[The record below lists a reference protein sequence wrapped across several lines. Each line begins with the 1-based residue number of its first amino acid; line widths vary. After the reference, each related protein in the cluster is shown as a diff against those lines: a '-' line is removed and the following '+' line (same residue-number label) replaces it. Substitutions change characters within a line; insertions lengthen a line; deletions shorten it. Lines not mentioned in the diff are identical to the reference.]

1 MLTIDEKI
9 GTKFVTADNS
19 YFDRIARLLS
29 LLSRRQQL
37 PEHG

>member
-9 GTKFVTADNS
+9 GTKFVTADDS
-19 YFDRIARLLS
+19 YFGPFARFLS
-29 LLSRRQQL
+29 LRTRQRQL